1 MKTVNDVL
9 LFLSDIDRMSQ
20 LREAR
25 IEQVTSGLEG
35 ADKQVAANYA
45 AVGWNYALVA
55 VANFIAETDG
65 DEG

>member
-9 LFLSDIDRMSQ
+9 LFLSDTDRMSR

-25 IEQVTSGLEG
+25 IEQVTSDLEG
-35 ADKQVAANYA
+35 ADKQIAENYA
-45 AVGWNYALVA
+45 ATGWNYAQVA
-55 VANFIAETDG
+55 IANFIAEID